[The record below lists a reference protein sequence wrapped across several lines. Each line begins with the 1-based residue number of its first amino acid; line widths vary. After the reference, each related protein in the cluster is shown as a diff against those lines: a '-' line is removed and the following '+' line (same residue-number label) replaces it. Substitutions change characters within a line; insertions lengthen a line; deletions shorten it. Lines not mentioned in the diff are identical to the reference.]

1 MARKKKKKTSFDF
14 VMGIIVILFMLYLA
28 ITNESKADIVEFS
41 GSGLEVHFID
51 VGQADSIL
59 LHCKDENVLI
69 DAGDSDSEKVLI
81 PYFDKYGITS
91 FKYVFGT
98 HAHEDHIGSM
108 DEVILKYNIGAFYMP
123 DVITTTKTF
132 ENVLDAL
139 EKKGNYFDTPKIDE
153 EFNICEGTL
162 KVLYVGTNASD
173 LNSTSIILKLMYGN
187 NSFLFTGDATSDVEK
202 EILNKDIKADVL
214 KVAHHGSK
222 YSTTLGFLKAVSPK
236 YAVISVGKDNSYGH
250 PGSNILKRL
259 DSLGVK
265 TYRTDEVGTIIM
277 ESDGNDILVKTEK

>member
-1 MARKKKKKTSFDF
+1 MARKKKKKSSFDF
-14 VMGIIVILFMLYLA
+14 VIGLVVILFILYLA
-28 ITNESKADIVEFS
+28 VTNESKGDIIDFS

-59 LHCKDENVLI
+59 IHCKDENVLI
-69 DAGDSDSEKVLI
+69 DAGNSDSGTKLI
-81 PYFDKYGITS
+81 SYFNKYGINK

-108 DEVILKYNIGAFYMP
+108 DDVILKYDIGAFYMP

-132 ENVLDAL
+132 ENLLDAL
-139 EKKGNYFDTPKIDE
+139 DKKGYYFDVPKIDE
-153 EFNICEGTL
+153 EFNMCEGTL
-162 KVLYVGTNASD
+162 KVLYVGTDSSD
-173 LNSTSIILKLMYGN
+173 LNSTSIVLKLKYGN

-202 EILNKDIKADVL
+202 EILNKDIRADVL

-222 YSTTLGFLKAVSPK
+222 YSSTLSFLKSVMPK

-250 PGSNILKRL
+250 PGDNILKRL

-277 ESDGNDILVKTEK
+277 ESDGNDILVKTER